1 MHMSDT
7 DRIAIYR
14 RYAGELEAMIDHLAD
29 MKELLVAAKLQAG
42 LDQLRARTIAR
53 AEMIES

>member
-1 MHMSDT
+1 MPMPDSD
-7 DRIAIYR
+7 RVALYR
-14 RYAGELEAMIDHLAD
+14 RYADDLEAMIDHLAD

-42 LDQLRARTIAR
+42 LDQLRASTIAR